1 MILRAPIFFAP
12 EKAANNG
19 DLERVL
25 GNIRDNEEVERRWED
40 FGRLKN
46 TTWNTSCYTP
56 EV

>member
-1 MILRAPIFFAP
+1 MAP

-40 FGRLKN
+40 FGRLQN